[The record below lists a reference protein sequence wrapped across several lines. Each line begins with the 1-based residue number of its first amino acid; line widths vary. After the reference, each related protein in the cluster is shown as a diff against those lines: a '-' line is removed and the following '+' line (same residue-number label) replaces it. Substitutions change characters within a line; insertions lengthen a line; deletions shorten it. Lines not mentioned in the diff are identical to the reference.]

1 MVDVNV
7 NSDVKGYGVPV
18 APAQQVKAEDRVKPQ
33 VPPVQKGD
41 NQASAALDEERLHR
55 KEGRSQAGKKLTQEE
70 LEENIA
76 EIQDRLDAIGSNL
89 LLGFAKEEKFE
100 SVVVQVKERQTGE
113 LVRQI
118 PSEEVL
124 ELRKKLEEVAGLLFD
139 KKA

>member
-7 NSDVKGYGVPV
+7 STDVKGYGVPV
-18 APAQQVKAEDRVKPQ
+18 TPAQVQAEDRVKPQ

-41 NQASAALDEERLHR
+41 NPASAALDEKRLHR
-55 KEGRSQAGKKLTQEE
+55 KDGRPQEEKKLSREE

-76 EIQDRLDAIGSNL
+76 EIQARLDSIGSNL
-89 LLGFAKEEKFE
+89 LLGLAKEEKFE
-100 SVVVQVKERQTGE
+100 SIVVQVKERQTGE

-124 ELRKKLEEVAGLLFD
+124 ALRKKLEEVAGLLFD
-139 KKA
+139 SKA